1 MGQKVNPYGFRLGVT
16 TDWKSRWFA
25 ERGDYRNYL
34 IEDRKIRELFANE
47 LPRAFISRIEIERTR
62 DRLKIDVFTA
72 RPGIV
77 IGRRGS
83 EAERMK
89 SALAKLTGNPRVQLN
104 INEIKQPELDAALIA
119 EGVAEQLSNRIAF
132 RRAMKRAVQTAQKA
146 GALGIR
152 VQCSGRLG
160 GAEMSRSEWYREG
173 RVPLHTLRAD
183 VDYGFREAR
192 TTFGR
197 IGVKVWIYKGDILP
211 YRTSN
216 DDKIRREAAMAAG
229 ESAGEPRRRQ
239 VVSAGGGKRKP
250 EAAPAQPGADSAA
263 EVEVEAKPIV
273 GEASPELEAL
283 LAEEEAIE
291 RNLRQHH
298 ETPHFRPEAD

>member
-1 MGQKVNPYGFRLGVT
+1 M
-16 TDWKSRWFA
+16 
-25 ERGDYRNYL
+25 
-34 IEDRKIRELFANE
+34 
-47 LPRAFISRIEIERTR
+47 
-62 DRLKIDVFTA
+62 
-72 RPGIV
+72 
-77 IGRRGS
+77 
-83 EAERMK
+83 
-89 SALAKLTGNPRVQLN
+89 
-104 INEIKQPELDAALIA
+104 
-119 EGVAEQLSNRIAF
+119 
-132 RRAMKRAVQTAQKA
+132 
-146 GALGIR
+146 
-152 VQCSGRLG
+152 
-160 GAEMSRSEWYREG
+160 
-173 RVPLHTLRAD
+173 
-183 VDYGFREAR
+183 
-192 TTFGR
+192 
-197 IGVKVWIYKGDILP
+197 WIYKGDILP